1 MSEHNF
7 IRKVEEFAAANEGRF
22 EPGKVHDIA
31 VRHDPWCGLLK
42 GGRCNCDPD
51 VSFLDELSVRL
62 PGAGRGVKP

>member
-31 VRHDPWCGLLK
+31 VRHD
-42 GGRCNCDPD
+42 RCNCDPD